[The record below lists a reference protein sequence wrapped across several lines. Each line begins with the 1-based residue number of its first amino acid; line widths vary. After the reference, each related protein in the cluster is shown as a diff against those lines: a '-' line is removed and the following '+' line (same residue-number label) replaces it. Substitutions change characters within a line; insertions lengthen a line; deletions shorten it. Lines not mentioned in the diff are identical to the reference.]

1 MPITAAPTGMTGKLS
16 RRVLD
21 DFKACAHKDEKGV
34 LCATMTGRYA
44 EGADFPGKELEGIF
58 LVGIPFDRM
67 TTRTKL
73 YLEYYQQ
80 LYGKEKGTF
89 YAYIL
94 PAVKRA
100 SQSLGRALRSKED
113 RTVLI
118 LGDRRYKR
126 FTSLLPDFVQRN
138 LKIIK
143 SNDESLNREV
153 EDFWEAS

>member
-1 MPITAAPTGMTGKLS
+1 MPGKLS
-16 RRVLD
+16 RRILD
-21 DFKACAHKDEKGV
+21 EFKACAYSDEKGV

-58 LVGIPFDRM
+58 LVGVPFDRM
-67 TTRTKL
+67 TTRTRL
-73 YLEYYQQ
+73 YLEYYQRI
-80 LYGKEKGTF
+80 YRKERGTF

-113 RTVLI
+113 RAVLI

-126 FTSLLPDFVQRN
+126 FASLLPDFVQRN
-138 LKIIK
+138 LKSIK
-143 SNDESLNREV
+143 SNSQTLRREAKG
-153 EDFWEAS
+153 FWKG